1 MKGVITGSVGFFFCI
16 LVCVKVKEI
25 TLNDIKTSVVWVE
38 FNLAAILR
46 PQSRFAFV
54 QTACFIIGRYF
65 FIGWTLTHLLCF
77 TESPSSSW
85 YFCLFPQVF
94 DVRPSHGNA
103 SRDVTVVECERR
115 KLFSVIVYPLVAHQ
129 SIILEVYRR
138 MQVKNSEQVFRK
150 CGTVQIFE
158 KQ

>member
-1 MKGVITGSVGFFFCI
+1 
-16 LVCVKVKEI
+16 
-25 TLNDIKTSVVWVE
+25 
-38 FNLAAILR
+38 
-46 PQSRFAFV
+46 
-54 QTACFIIGRYF
+54 
-65 FIGWTLTHLLCF
+65 
-77 TESPSSSW
+77 
-85 YFCLFPQVF
+85 
-94 DVRPSHGNA
+94 
-103 SRDVTVVECERR
+103 VECERR